1 MASVAL
7 SNKTIG
13 SIVKLKVNGTLR
25 DFIVVHQGK
34 PSAIYDASCDGTWL
48 LMKDCYEARQWHSSN
63 VNDYASSTIHSYL
76 NSTFL
81 NLIDANIR
89 NQIKQVKLPYRAGSG
104 YGKSVSSGANGLSA
118 KIFLLSAEETSYK
131 HDYMPTGEGAELAYF
146 RGCVDNGADSKRI
159 ANLNGSAANWW
170 LRSPFCYSFRG
181 AAHAL
186 LVSTDGVW
194 GSNYCSL
201 AGDAIR
207 PALILPSS
215 LLVSDDGSV
224 NTNTAPTTPSSISV
238 PGSIQGGSTITVS
251 WGASTDKESNLE
263 GYILERSTDGGKS
276 WSQVY
281 QGSSRSTTNT
291 VAFGTASVMYR
302 VKAYDTQ
309 GSESGYKISSQ
320 VTVIN
325 NQAPATP
332 PSITIPNEVLGGG
345 TVTITWGQAS
355 DPDGD
360 LSGYELERKVDSG
373 AWSQVYK
380 GTATN
385 YTDNV
390 TRGWATVA
398 YRVRAYDSHNATS
411 AYAETPTRSVNN
423 NLPPEIT
430 CANASGTD
438 LGEKSSGFT
447 VSYTASD
454 PDEDTVT
461 VKESIDG
468 TVKRTFTATDA
479 ANSFQVTGETFMK
492 LLNGKRTLTIEAT
505 DGKAIT
511 THTLTFT
518 KKVDE
523 LFITSTEPMTAD
535 AKITLCVLSVIGSIP
550 ADAEYTV
557 EVTNNALDDTPVW
570 EDCTTQVKTG
580 ANYIFENE
588 TAANGYAFNFR
599 ISAKRGTSGVGG
611 YITSVQGGFQ

>member
-1 MASVAL
+1 MASVKL
-7 SNKTIG
+7 STKAVG
-13 SIVKLKVNGTLR
+13 SIVKLKVDGTLR

-34 PSAIYDASCDGTWL
+34 PSSLYDASCDGTWL
-48 LMKDCYEARQWHSSN
+48 LLKDCLEQKRWHSAN
-63 VNDYASSTIHSYL
+63 TNDYKNSEIHSYL
-76 NSTFL
+76 NNTWL
-81 NLIDANIR
+81 NKLDANIR
-89 NQIKQVKLPYRAGSG
+89 AQVKQVKLPYVNGTANSA
-104 YGKSVSSGANGLSA
+104 VASGASGLA
-118 KIFLLSAEETSYK
+118 CKIFLLSGYEVGFTQSDNSYFPV
-131 HDYMPTGEGAELAYF
+131 DGARLAYF
-146 RGCVDNGADSKRI
+146 ENGTGTSALNKRI
-159 ANLNGSAANWW
+159 ANYNGSATSWW
-170 LRSPFCYSFRG
+170 LRSPNTYSTNY
-181 AAHAL
+181 AWS
-186 LVSTDGVW
+186 VNTDGSCD
-194 GSNYCSL
+194 SNDCTNTD
-201 AGDAIR
+201 GIR
-207 PALILPSS
+207 PALVLPSS

-224 NTNTAPTTPSSISV
+224 STNTAPTTPGSITIPST
-238 PGSIQGGSTITVS
+238 IQGGSTITVQ
-251 WGASTDKESNLE
+251 WTASTDAENNLD
-263 GYILERSTDGGKS
+263 GYKVERSTDGGSS
-276 WSQVY
+276 WSQIY
-281 QGSSRSTTNT
+281 QGSSLSTTNT
-291 VAFGTASVMYR
+291 VPAGTNTVMYR

-454 PDEDTVT
+454 PDEDAVT

-599 ISAKRGTSGVGG
+599 ISAKRGASGVGG

>member
-1 MASVAL
+1 MASVKL
-7 SNKTIG
+7 STKAVG
-13 SIVKLKVNGTLR
+13 SIVKLKVDGTLR

-34 PSAIYDASCDGTWL
+34 PSSLYDASCDGTWL
-48 LMKDCYEARQWHSSN
+48 LLKDCLEQKRWHSAN
-63 VNDYASSTIHSYL
+63 TNDYKNSEIHSYL
-76 NSTFL
+76 NNTWL
-81 NLIDANIR
+81 NKLDANIR
-89 NQIKQVKLPYRAGSG
+89 AQVKQVKLPYVNGTANSA
-104 YGKSVSSGANGLSA
+104 VASGANGLSC
-118 KIFLLSAEETSYK
+118 KIFLLSGYEVGFTQSDNSYFPV
-131 HDYMPTGEGAELAYF
+131 DGARLAYF
-146 RGCVDNGADSKRI
+146 ENGTGTSALNKRI
-159 ANLNGSAANWW
+159 ANYNGSATDWW
-170 LRSPFCYSFRG
+170 LRSPG
-181 AAHAL
+181 TG
-186 LVSTDGVW
+186 STGYAWSVYTNGGYDYYGCASTY
-194 GSNYCSL
+194 G
-201 AGDAIR
+201 IR
-207 PALILPSS
+207 PALVLPSS

-224 NTNTAPTTPSSISV
+224 STNTAPTTPGSITIPST
-238 PGSIQGGSTITVS
+238 IQGGSTITVQ
-251 WGASTDKESNLE
+251 WTASTDAENNLD
-263 GYILERSTDGGKS
+263 GYKVERSTDGGSS
-276 WSQVY
+276 WSQIY
-281 QGSSRSTTNT
+281 QGSSLSTTNT
-291 VAFGTASVMYR
+291 VPAGTNTVMYR

-385 YTDNV
+385 YTDSV

-505 DGKAIT
+505 DGKATT

>member
-1 MASVAL
+1 MASVKL
-7 SNKTIG
+7 STKAVG
-13 SIVKLKVNGTLR
+13 SIVKLKVDGTLR

-34 PSAIYDASCDGTWL
+34 PSSLYDASCDGTWL
-48 LMKDCYEARQWHSSN
+48 LLKDCLEQKRWHSAN
-63 VNDYASSTIHSYL
+63 TNDYKNSEIHSYL
-76 NSTFL
+76 NNTWL
-81 NLIDANIR
+81 NKLDANIR
-89 NQIKQVKLPYRAGSG
+89 AQVKQVKLPYVNGTANSA
-104 YGKSVSSGANGLSA
+104 VASGANGLSC
-118 KIFLLSAEETSYK
+118 KIFLLSGYEVGFTQSDNSYFPV
-131 HDYMPTGEGAELAYF
+131 DGARLAYF
-146 RGCVDNGADSKRI
+146 ENGTGTSALNKRI
-159 ANLNGSAANWW
+159 ANYNGSATNWW
-170 LRSPFCYSFRG
+170 LRSPN
-181 AAHAL
+181 
-186 LVSTDGVW
+186 TDGTNDAWRVDTG
-194 GSNYCSL
+194 GSGSSYSCTNTY
-201 AGDAIR
+201 GIR
-207 PALILPSS
+207 PALVLPSS

-224 NTNTAPTTPSSISV
+224 STNTAPTTPGSITIPST
-238 PGSIQGGSTITVS
+238 IQGGSTITVQ
-251 WGASTDKESNLE
+251 WTASTDAENNLD
-263 GYILERSTDGGKS
+263 GYKVERSTDGGSS
-276 WSQVY
+276 WSQIY
-281 QGSSRSTTNT
+281 QGSSLSTTNT
-291 VAFGTASVMYR
+291 VPAGTNTVMYR

-411 AYAETPTRSVNN
+411 VYAETPTRSVNN

-535 AKITLCVLSVIGSIP
+535 AKITLCVLSVIGNIP

>member
-1 MASVAL
+1 MASVKL
-7 SNKTIG
+7 STKAVG
-13 SIVKLKVNGTLR
+13 SIVKLKVDGTLR

-34 PSAIYDASCDGTWL
+34 PSSLYDASCDGTWL
-48 LMKDCYEARQWHSSN
+48 LLKDCLEQKRWHSAN
-63 VNDYASSTIHSYL
+63 TNDYKNSEIHSYL
-76 NSTFL
+76 NNTWL
-81 NLIDANIR
+81 NKLDANIR
-89 NQIKQVKLPYRAGSG
+89 AQVKQVKLPYVNGTANSA
-104 YGKSVSSGANGLSA
+104 VASGASGLA
-118 KIFLLSAEETSYK
+118 CKIFLLSGYEVGFTQSDNSYFPV
-131 HDYMPTGEGAELAYF
+131 DGARLAYF
-146 RGCVDNGADSKRI
+146 ENGTGQSALNKRI
-159 ANLNGSAANWW
+159 ANYNGSATDWW
-170 LRSPFCYSFRG
+170 LRSPFTNFTNG
-181 AAHAL
+181 AWG
-186 LVSTDGVW
+186 VYTDGSCYV
-194 GSNYCSL
+194 GNCTGTY
-201 AGDAIR
+201 GIR
-207 PALILPSS
+207 PALVLPSS

-224 NTNTAPTTPSSISV
+224 STNTAPTTPGSITIPS
-238 PGSIQGGSTITVS
+238 SIQGGSTITVQ
-251 WGASTDKESNLE
+251 WTASTDAENNLD
-263 GYILERSTDGGKS
+263 GYKVERSTDGGSS
-276 WSQVY
+276 WSQIY
-281 QGSSRSTTNT
+281 QGSSLSTTNT
-291 VAFGTASVMYR
+291 VPAGTNTVMYR

-535 AKITLCVLSVIGSIP
+535 AKITLCVLSVIGNIP

>member
-1 MASVAL
+1 MASVKL
-7 SNKTIG
+7 STKAVG
-13 SIVKLKVNGTLR
+13 SIVKLKVDGTLR

-34 PSAIYDASCDGTWL
+34 PSSLYDASCDGTWL
-48 LMKDCYEARQWHSSN
+48 LLKDCLEQKRWHSAN
-63 VNDYASSTIHSYL
+63 TNDYKNSEIHSYL
-76 NSTFL
+76 NNTWL
-81 NLIDANIR
+81 NKLDANIR
-89 NQIKQVKLPYRAGSG
+89 AQVKQVKLPYVNGTANSA
-104 YGKSVSSGANGLSA
+104 VASGANGLSC
-118 KIFLLSAEETSYK
+118 KIFLLSGYEVGFTQSDNSYFPV
-131 HDYMPTGEGAELAYF
+131 DGARLAYF
-146 RGCVDNGADSKRI
+146 ENGTGTSALNKRI
-159 ANLNGSAANWW
+159 ANYNGSATNWW
-170 LRSPFCYSFRG
+170 LRSPYTVNSSS
-181 AAHAL
+181 AWN
-186 LVSTDGVW
+186 VNTN
-194 GSNYCSL
+194 GSYNRNYCTYTC
-201 AGDAIR
+201 GIR
-207 PALILPSS
+207 PALVLPSS

-224 NTNTAPTTPSSISV
+224 STNTAPTTPGSITIPST
-238 PGSIQGGSTITVS
+238 IQGGSTITVQ
-251 WGASTDKESNLE
+251 WTASTDAENNLD
-263 GYILERSTDGGKS
+263 GYKVERSTDGGSS
-276 WSQVY
+276 WSQIY
-281 QGSSRSTTNT
+281 QGSSLSTTNT
-291 VAFGTASVMYR
+291 VPAGTNTVMYR

-385 YTDNV
+385 YTDSV

-505 DGKAIT
+505 DGKATT

>member
-1 MASVAL
+1 MASVKL
-7 SNKTIG
+7 STKAVG
-13 SIVKLKVNGTLR
+13 SIVKLKVDGTLR

-34 PSAIYDASCDGTWL
+34 PSSLYDASCDGTWL
-48 LMKDCYEARQWHSSN
+48 LLKDCLEQKRWHSAN
-63 VNDYASSTIHSYL
+63 TNDYKNSEIHSYL
-76 NSTFL
+76 NNTWL
-81 NLIDANIR
+81 NKLDANIR
-89 NQIKQVKLPYRAGSG
+89 AQVKQVKLPYVNGTANSA
-104 YGKSVSSGANGLSA
+104 VASGASGLA
-118 KIFLLSAEETSYK
+118 CKIFLLSGYEVGFTQSDNSYFPV
-131 HDYMPTGEGAELAYF
+131 DGARLAYF
-146 RGCVDNGADSKRI
+146 ENGTGQSALNKRI
-159 ANLNGSAANWW
+159 ANYNGSATRWW
-170 LRSPFCYSFRG
+170 LRSPLTSNTNG
-181 AAHAL
+181 AW
-186 LVSTDGVW
+186 LVYTG
-194 GSNYCSL
+194 GGFSNNGCTYTY
-201 AGDAIR
+201 GIR
-207 PALILPSS
+207 PALVLPSS

-224 NTNTAPTTPSSISV
+224 STNTAPTTPGSITIPS
-238 PGSIQGGSTITVS
+238 SIQGGSTITVQ
-251 WGASTDKESNLE
+251 WTASTDAENNLD
-263 GYILERSTDGGKS
+263 GYKVERSTDGGSS
-276 WSQVY
+276 WSQIY
-281 QGSSRSTTNT
+281 QGSSLSTTNT
-291 VAFGTASVMYR
+291 VPAGTNTVMYR

>member
-1 MASVAL
+1 MASVKL
-7 SNKTIG
+7 STKAVG
-13 SIVKLKVNGTLR
+13 SIVKLKVDGTLR

-34 PSAIYDASCDGTWL
+34 PSSLYDASCDGTWL
-48 LMKDCYEARQWHSSN
+48 LLKDCLEQKRWHSAN
-63 VNDYASSTIHSYL
+63 TNDYKNSEIHSYL
-76 NSTFL
+76 NNTWL
-81 NLIDANIR
+81 NKLDANIR
-89 NQIKQVKLPYRAGSG
+89 AQVKQVKLPYVNGTANSA
-104 YGKSVSSGANGLSA
+104 VASGANGLSC
-118 KIFLLSAEETSYK
+118 KIFLLSGYEVGFTQSDNSYFPV
-131 HDYMPTGEGAELAYF
+131 DGARLAYF
-146 RGCVDNGADSKRI
+146 ENGTGTSALNKRI
-159 ANLNGSAANWW
+159 ANYNGSATYWW
-170 LRSPFCYSFRG
+170 LRSPHTNYTNY
-181 AAHAL
+181 AW
-186 LVSTDGVW
+186 LVYTSGSYGVN
-194 GSNYCSL
+194 GCS
-201 AGDAIR
+201 GTFGIR
-207 PALILPSS
+207 PALVLPSS

-224 NTNTAPTTPSSISV
+224 STNTAPTTPGSITIPS
-238 PGSIQGGSTITVS
+238 SIQGGSTITVQ
-251 WGASTDKESNLE
+251 WTASTDAENNLD
-263 GYILERSTDGGKS
+263 GYKVERSTDGGSS
-276 WSQVY
+276 WSQIY
-281 QGSSRSTTNT
+281 QGSSLSTTNT
-291 VAFGTASVMYR
+291 VPAGTNTVMYR

>member
-1 MASVAL
+1 MASAAL
-7 SNKTIG
+7 STKAVG
-13 SIVKLKVNGTLR
+13 SKVQLKLNGAKKN
-25 DFIVVHQGK
+25 FIVVHQGK
-34 PSAIYDASCDGTWL
+34 PSGIYDASCDGTWL
-48 LMKDCYEARQWHSSN
+48 LLEDIYENRPWHSSS
-63 VNDYASSTIHSYL
+63 VNKLESSTIHNYL

-81 NLIDANIR
+81 AKFDANIQA
-89 NQIKQVKLPYRAGSG
+89 QIKQVKLPYRQNGGSG
-104 YGKSVSSGANGLSA
+104 GTDRNGANGLSC
-118 KIFLLSAEETSYK
+118 KIFLLSGYECGWTTSNNPYFPV
-131 HDYMPTGEGAELAYF
+131 DGAKLAYF
-146 RGCVDNGADSKRI
+146 EAGTGTSANNKRI
-159 ANLNGSAANWW
+159 AKLNGSATDWW
-170 LRSPFCYSFRG
+170 LRSPNADYTGHVWIVNSDGDYLHSG
-181 AAHAL
+181 A
-186 LVSTDGVW
+186 TNTYG
-194 GSNYCSL
+194 
-201 AGDAIR
+201 IR
-207 PALILPSS
+207 PALVLPSS

-224 NTNTAPTTPSSISV
+224 TTNTAPTTPGTINV
-238 PGSIQGGSTITVS
+238 PGTIQGGSTIEIS
-251 WGASTDKESNLE
+251 WTASTDAEKNLE
-263 GYILERSTDGGKS
+263 GYKVERSTDGGSS
-276 WSQVY
+276 WNQIY
-281 QGSSRSTTNT
+281 QGSSLSTTNT
-291 VAFGTASVMYR
+291 VPAGTNTVMYR

-385 YTDNV
+385 YTDSV

-505 DGKAIT
+505 DGKATT

>member
-1 MASVAL
+1 MASVKL
-7 SNKTIG
+7 STKAVG
-13 SIVKLKVNGTLR
+13 SIVKLKVDGTLR

-34 PSAIYDASCDGTWL
+34 PSSLYDASCDGTWL
-48 LMKDCYEARQWHSSN
+48 LLKDCLEQKRWHSAN
-63 VNDYASSTIHSYL
+63 TNDYKNSEIHSYL
-76 NSTFL
+76 NNTWL
-81 NLIDANIR
+81 NKLDANIR
-89 NQIKQVKLPYRAGSG
+89 AQVKQVKLPYVNGTANSA
-104 YGKSVSSGANGLSA
+104 VASGANGLSC
-118 KIFLLSAEETSYK
+118 KIFLLSGYEVGFTQSDNSYFPV
-131 HDYMPTGEGAELAYF
+131 DGARLAYF
-146 RGCVDNGADSKRI
+146 ENGIGTSALNKRI
-159 ANLNGSAANWW
+159 ANYNGSATHWW
-170 LRSPFCYSFRG
+170 LRSPLTLNTDYAWLVLTAGSYSN
-181 AAHAL
+181 
-186 LVSTDGVW
+186 S
-194 GSNYCSL
+194 YC
-201 AGDAIR
+201 ARAYGIR
-207 PALILPSS
+207 PALVLPSS

-224 NTNTAPTTPSSISV
+224 STNTAPTTPGSITIPST
-238 PGSIQGGSTITVS
+238 IQGGSTITVQ
-251 WGASTDKESNLE
+251 WTASTDAENNLD
-263 GYILERSTDGGKS
+263 GYKVERSTDGGSS
-276 WSQVY
+276 WSQIY
-281 QGSSRSTTNT
+281 QGSSLSTTNT
-291 VAFGTASVMYR
+291 VPAGTQTVMYR

-557 EVTNNALDDTPVW
+557 EATNNALDDTPVW

>member
-1 MASVAL
+1 MASVKL
-7 SNKTIG
+7 STKAVG
-13 SIVKLKVNGTLR
+13 SIVKLKVDGTLR

-34 PSAIYDASCDGTWL
+34 PSSLYDASCDGTWL
-48 LMKDCYEARQWHSSN
+48 LLKDCLEQKRWHSAN
-63 VNDYASSTIHSYL
+63 TNDYKNSEIHSYL
-76 NSTFL
+76 NNTWL
-81 NLIDANIR
+81 NKLDANIR
-89 NQIKQVKLPYRAGSG
+89 AQVKQVKLPYVNGTANSA
-104 YGKSVSSGANGLSA
+104 VASGANGLSC
-118 KIFLLSAEETSYK
+118 KIFLLSGYEVGFTQSDNSYFPV
-131 HDYMPTGEGAELAYF
+131 DGARLAYF
-146 RGCVDNGADSKRI
+146 ENGTGTSALNKRI
-159 ANLNGSAANWW
+159 ANYNGSATNWW
-170 LRSPFCYSFRG
+170 LRSPLTYYTGNAWFVLTGGSY
-181 AAHAL
+181 
-186 LVSTDGVW
+186 DGYHCTRTC
-194 GSNYCSL
+194 G
-201 AGDAIR
+201 IR
-207 PALILPSS
+207 PALVLPSS

-224 NTNTAPTTPSSISV
+224 STNTAPTTPGSITIPST
-238 PGSIQGGSTITVS
+238 IQGGSTITVQ
-251 WGASTDKESNLE
+251 WTASTDAENNLD
-263 GYILERSTDGGKS
+263 GYKVERSTDGGSS
-276 WSQVY
+276 WSQIY
-281 QGSSRSTTNT
+281 QGSSLSTTNT
-291 VAFGTASVMYR
+291 VPAGTNTVMYR

-325 NQAPATP
+325 NQP
-332 PSITIPNEVLGGG
+332 PSVPASITVPNEVTGGG
-345 TVTITWGQAS
+345 SLTITWGVSTDS
-355 DPDGD
+355 DGN
-360 LSGYELERKVDSG
+360 LSGYALERQVDGG
-373 AWSQVYK
+373 AWAEVFR
-380 GTATN
+380 GNALN
-385 YTDNV
+385 FTD
-390 TRGWATVA
+390 TITKGWASVA

>member
-1 MASVAL
+1 MASVKL
-7 SNKTIG
+7 STKAVG
-13 SIVKLKVNGTLR
+13 SIVKLKVDGTLR

-34 PSAIYDASCDGTWL
+34 PSSLYDASCDGTWL
-48 LMKDCYEARQWHSSN
+48 LLKDCLEQKRWHSAN
-63 VNDYASSTIHSYL
+63 TNDYKNSEIHSYL
-76 NSTFL
+76 NNTWL
-81 NLIDANIR
+81 NKLDANIR
-89 NQIKQVKLPYRAGSG
+89 AQVKQVKLPYVNGTANSA
-104 YGKSVSSGANGLSA
+104 VASGANGLSC
-118 KIFLLSAEETSYK
+118 KIFLLSGYEVGFTQSDNSYFPV
-131 HDYMPTGEGAELAYF
+131 DGARLAYF
-146 RGCVDNGADSKRI
+146 ENGTGTSALNKRI
-159 ANLNGSAANWW
+159 ANYNGSATYWW
-170 LRSPFCYSFRG
+170 LRSPGTNYTDY
-181 AAHAL
+181 AW
-186 LVSTDGVW
+186 LVFTS
-194 GSNYCSL
+194 GSCNYDYCTNTY
-201 AGDAIR
+201 GIR
-207 PALILPSS
+207 PALVLPSS

-224 NTNTAPTTPSSISV
+224 STNTAPTTPGSITI
-238 PGSIQGGSTITVS
+238 PGSIQGGSTITVQ
-251 WGASTDKESNLE
+251 WTASTDAENNLD
-263 GYILERSTDGGKS
+263 GYKVERSTDGGSS
-276 WSQVY
+276 WSQIY
-281 QGSSRSTTNT
+281 QGSSLSTTNT
-291 VAFGTASVMYR
+291 VPAGTNTVMYR

>member
-1 MASVAL
+1 MASVKL
-7 SNKTIG
+7 STKAVG
-13 SIVKLKVNGTLR
+13 SIVKLKVDGTLR

-34 PSAIYDASCDGTWL
+34 PSSLYDASCDGTWL
-48 LMKDCYEARQWHSSN
+48 LLKDCLEQKRWHSAN
-63 VNDYASSTIHSYL
+63 TNDYKNSEIHSYL
-76 NSTFL
+76 NNTWL
-81 NLIDANIR
+81 NKLDANIR
-89 NQIKQVKLPYRAGSG
+89 AQVKQVKLPYVNGTANSA
-104 YGKSVSSGANGLSA
+104 VASGANGLSC
-118 KIFLLSAEETSYK
+118 KIFLLSGYEVGFTQSDNSYFPV
-131 HDYMPTGEGAELAYF
+131 DGARLAYF
-146 RGCVDNGADSKRI
+146 ENGTGTSALNKRI
-159 ANLNGSAANWW
+159 ANYNGSATLWW
-170 LRSPFCYSFRG
+170 LRSPYTGGTSRAWRVNADGSYNGNGCAG
-181 AAHAL
+181 AY
-186 LVSTDGVW
+186 G
-194 GSNYCSL
+194 
-201 AGDAIR
+201 IR
-207 PALILPSS
+207 PALVLPSS

-224 NTNTAPTTPSSISV
+224 STNTAPTTPGSITIPS
-238 PGSIQGGSTITVS
+238 SIQGGSTITVQ
-251 WGASTDKESNLE
+251 WTASTDAENNLD
-263 GYILERSTDGGKS
+263 GYKVERSTDGGSS
-276 WSQVY
+276 WSQIY
-281 QGSSRSTTNT
+281 QGSSLSTTNT
-291 VAFGTASVMYR
+291 VPAGTNTVMYR

-570 EDCTTQVKTG
+570 EECTTQVKTG

>member
-1 MASVAL
+1 MASVKL
-7 SNKTIG
+7 STKAVG
-13 SIVKLKVNGTLR
+13 SIVKLKVDGTLR

-34 PSAIYDASCDGTWL
+34 PSSLYDASCDGTWL
-48 LMKDCYEARQWHSSN
+48 LLKDCLEQKRWHSAN
-63 VNDYASSTIHSYL
+63 TNDYKNSEIHSYL
-76 NSTFL
+76 NNTWL
-81 NLIDANIR
+81 NKLDANIR
-89 NQIKQVKLPYRAGSG
+89 AQVKQVKLPYVNGTANSA
-104 YGKSVSSGANGLSA
+104 VASGANGLSC
-118 KIFLLSAEETSYK
+118 KIFLLSGYEVGFTQSVNSYFPI
-131 HDYMPTGEGAELAYF
+131 DGVRLAYF
-146 RGCVDNGADSKRI
+146 QDGDGTAARNIRI
-159 ANLNGSAANWW
+159 ANYNGSATYWW
-170 LRSPFCYSFRG
+170 LRSSYTG
-181 AAHAL
+181 NT
-186 LVSTDGVW
+186 VSAWGVNTN
-194 GSNYCSL
+194 GSYDSYYCTL
-201 AGDAIR
+201 TYGIR
-207 PALILPSS
+207 PALVLPSS

-224 NTNTAPTTPSSISV
+224 STNTAPTTPGSITIPST
-238 PGSIQGGSTITVS
+238 IQGGSTITVQ
-251 WGASTDKESNLE
+251 WTASTDAENNLD
-263 GYILERSTDGGKS
+263 GYKVERSTDGGSS
-276 WSQVY
+276 WSQIY
-281 QGSSRSTTNT
+281 QGSSLSTTNT
-291 VAFGTASVMYR
+291 VPAGTNTVMYR

-332 PSITIPNEVLGGG
+332 PSITIPNEVFGGG

-599 ISAKRGTSGVGG
+599 ISAKRGASGVGG

>member
-1 MASVAL
+1 MASVKL
-7 SNKTIG
+7 STKAVG
-13 SIVKLKVNGTLR
+13 SIVKLKVDGTLR

-34 PSAIYDASCDGTWL
+34 PSSLYDASCDGTWL
-48 LMKDCYEARQWHSSN
+48 LLKDCLEQKRWHSAN
-63 VNDYASSTIHSYL
+63 TNDYKNSEIHSYL
-76 NSTFL
+76 NNTWL
-81 NLIDANIR
+81 NKLDANIR
-89 NQIKQVKLPYRAGSG
+89 AQVKQVKLPYVNGTANSA
-104 YGKSVSSGANGLSA
+104 VASGASGLA
-118 KIFLLSAEETSYK
+118 CKIFLLSGYEVGFTQSDNSYFPV
-131 HDYMPTGEGAELAYF
+131 DGARLAYF
-146 RGCVDNGADSKRI
+146 ENGTGQSALNKRI
-159 ANLNGSAANWW
+159 ANYNGSATGWW
-170 LRSPFCYSFRG
+170 LRSPYTSYTIYAWVVRTSGGYGSYFC
-181 AAHAL
+181 
-186 LVSTDGVW
+186 TDTYG
-194 GSNYCSL
+194 
-201 AGDAIR
+201 IR
-207 PALILPSS
+207 PALVLPSS

-224 NTNTAPTTPSSISV
+224 STNTAPTTPGSITI
-238 PGSIQGGSTITVS
+238 PGSIQGGSTITVQ
-251 WGASTDKESNLE
+251 WTASTDAENNLD
-263 GYILERSTDGGKS
+263 GYKVERSTDGGSS
-276 WSQVY
+276 WSQIY
-281 QGSSRSTTNT
+281 QGSSLSTTNT
-291 VAFGTASVMYR
+291 VPAGTNTVMYR

-309 GSESGYKISSQ
+309 GLESGYKISSQ

>member
-1 MASVAL
+1 MASVKL
-7 SNKTIG
+7 STKAVG
-13 SIVKLKVNGTLR
+13 SIVKLKVDGTLR

-34 PSAIYDASCDGTWL
+34 PSSLYDASCDGTWL
-48 LMKDCYEARQWHSSN
+48 LLKDCLEQKRWHSAN
-63 VNDYASSTIHSYL
+63 TNDYKNSEIHSYL
-76 NSTFL
+76 NNTWL
-81 NLIDANIR
+81 NKLDANIR
-89 NQIKQVKLPYRAGSG
+89 AQVKQVKLPYVNGTANSA
-104 YGKSVSSGANGLSA
+104 VASGANGLSC
-118 KIFLLSAEETSYK
+118 KIFLLSGYEVGFTQSDNSYFPV
-131 HDYMPTGEGAELAYF
+131 DGARLAYF
-146 RGCVDNGADSKRI
+146 ENGTGTSALNKRI
-159 ANLNGSAANWW
+159 ANYNGSATGWW
-170 LRSPFCYSFRG
+170 LRSPSTYY
-181 AAHAL
+181 
-186 LVSTDGVW
+186 TDGAWLVYTD
-194 GSNYCSL
+194 GSYNNSYC
-201 AGDAIR
+201 AGTCGVR
-207 PALILPSS
+207 PALVLPSS

-224 NTNTAPTTPSSISV
+224 TTNTAPTTPGSITV
-238 PGSIQGGSTITVS
+238 PQSIQGGSTITVS
-251 WGASTDKESNLE
+251 WTASTDAENNLD
-263 GYILERSTDGGKS
+263 GYKVERSTDGGSS
-276 WSQVY
+276 WSQIY
-281 QGSSRSTTNT
+281 QGSSLSTTNT
-291 VAFGTASVMYR
+291 VPAGTQTVMYR

-479 ANSFQVTGETFMK
+479 VNSFQVTGETFMK

>member
-1 MASVAL
+1 MASVKL
-7 SNKTIG
+7 STKAVG
-13 SIVKLKVNGTLR
+13 SIVKLKVDGTLR

-34 PSAIYDASCDGTWL
+34 PSSLYDASCDGTWL
-48 LMKDCYEARQWHSSN
+48 LLKDCLEQKRWHSAN
-63 VNDYASSTIHSYL
+63 TNDYKNSEIHSYL
-76 NSTFL
+76 NNTWL
-81 NLIDANIR
+81 NKLDANIR
-89 NQIKQVKLPYRAGSG
+89 AQVKQVKLPYVNGTANSA
-104 YGKSVSSGANGLSA
+104 VASGANGLSC
-118 KIFLLSAEETSYK
+118 KIFLLSGYEVGFTQSDNSYFPV
-131 HDYMPTGEGAELAYF
+131 DGARLAYF
-146 RGCVDNGADSKRI
+146 ENGTGTSALNKRI
-159 ANLNGSAANWW
+159 ANYNGSATIWW
-170 LRSPFCYSFRG
+170 LRSPG
-181 AAHAL
+181 TL
-186 LVSTDGVW
+186 STSNAWRVLTY
-194 GSNYCSL
+194 GSCSS
-201 AGDAIR
+201 GSCTGTYGIR
-207 PALILPSS
+207 PALVLPSS

-224 NTNTAPTTPSSISV
+224 STNTAPTTPGSITIPST
-238 PGSIQGGSTITVS
+238 IQGGSTITVQ
-251 WGASTDKESNLE
+251 WTASTDAENNLD
-263 GYILERSTDGGKS
+263 GYKVERSTDGGSS
-276 WSQVY
+276 WSQIY
-281 QGSSRSTTNT
+281 QGSSLSTTNT
-291 VAFGTASVMYR
+291 VPAGTQTVMYR

-557 EVTNNALDDTPVW
+557 EATNNALDDTPVW

>member
-1 MASVAL
+1 MASVKL
-7 SNKTIG
+7 STKAVG
-13 SIVKLKVNGTLR
+13 SIVKLKVDGTLR

-34 PSAIYDASCDGTWL
+34 PSSLYDASCDGTWL
-48 LMKDCYEARQWHSSN
+48 LLKDCLEQKRWHSAN
-63 VNDYASSTIHSYL
+63 TNDYKNSEIHSYL
-76 NSTFL
+76 NNTWL
-81 NLIDANIR
+81 NKLDANIR
-89 NQIKQVKLPYRAGSG
+89 AQVKQVKLPYVNGTANSA
-104 YGKSVSSGANGLSA
+104 VASGASGLA
-118 KIFLLSAEETSYK
+118 CKIFLLSGYEVGFTQSDNSYFPV
-131 HDYMPTGEGAELAYF
+131 DGARLAYF
-146 RGCVDNGADSKRI
+146 ENGTGTSALNKRI
-159 ANLNGSAANWW
+159 ANYNGSATDWW
-170 LRSPFCYSFRG
+170 LRSPHTYNTFN
-181 AAHAL
+181 AW
-186 LVSTDGVW
+186 LVSTNG
-194 GSNYCSL
+194 GCHNRHCSNAY
-201 AGDAIR
+201 GIR
-207 PALILPSS
+207 PALVLPSS

-224 NTNTAPTTPSSISV
+224 STNTAPTTPGSITIPST
-238 PGSIQGGSTITVS
+238 IQGGSTITVQ
-251 WGASTDKESNLE
+251 WTASTDAENNLD
-263 GYILERSTDGGKS
+263 GYKVERSTDGGSS
-276 WSQVY
+276 WSQIY
-281 QGSSRSTTNT
+281 QGSSLSTTNT
-291 VAFGTASVMYR
+291 VPAGTNTVMYR

-454 PDEDTVT
+454 PDEDAVT

-599 ISAKRGTSGVGG
+599 ISAKRGASGVGG

>member
-1 MASVAL
+1 MASVKL
-7 SNKTIG
+7 STKAVG
-13 SIVKLKVNGTLR
+13 SIVKLKVDGTLR

-34 PSAIYDASCDGTWL
+34 PSSLYDASCDGTWL
-48 LMKDCYEARQWHSSN
+48 LLKDCLEQKRWHSAN
-63 VNDYASSTIHSYL
+63 TNDYKNSEIHSYL
-76 NSTFL
+76 NNTWL
-81 NLIDANIR
+81 NKLDANIR
-89 NQIKQVKLPYRAGSG
+89 AQVKQVKLPYVNGTANSA
-104 YGKSVSSGANGLSA
+104 VASGANGLSC
-118 KIFLLSAEETSYK
+118 KIFLLSGYEVGFTQSDNSYFPV
-131 HDYMPTGEGAELAYF
+131 DGARLAYF
-146 RGCVDNGADSKRI
+146 ENGTGTSALNKRI
-159 ANLNGSAANWW
+159 ANYNGSAANWW
-170 LRSPFCYSFRG
+170 LRSPVIYG
-181 AAHAL
+181 ANYAWS
-186 LVSTDGVW
+186 VFTDG
-194 GSNYCSL
+194 SCNYNDCTSTY
-201 AGDAIR
+201 GIR
-207 PALILPSS
+207 PALVLPSS

-224 NTNTAPTTPSSISV
+224 TTNTAPTTPGSITV
-238 PGSIQGGSTITVS
+238 PQSIQGGSTITVS
-251 WGASTDKESNLE
+251 WTASTDAENNLD
-263 GYILERSTDGGKS
+263 GYKVERSTDGGSS
-276 WSQVY
+276 WSQIY
-281 QGSSRSTTNT
+281 QGSSLSTTNT
-291 VAFGTASVMYR
+291 VPAGTQTVMYR

-479 ANSFQVTGETFMK
+479 VNSFQVTGETFMK

>member
-1 MASVAL
+1 MASVKL
-7 SNKTIG
+7 STKAVG
-13 SIVKLKVNGTLR
+13 SIVKLKVDGTLR

-34 PSAIYDASCDGTWL
+34 PSSLYDASCDGTWL
-48 LMKDCYEARQWHSSN
+48 LLKDCLEQKRWHSAN
-63 VNDYASSTIHSYL
+63 TNDYKNSEIHSYL
-76 NSTFL
+76 NNTWL
-81 NLIDANIR
+81 NKLDANIR
-89 NQIKQVKLPYRAGSG
+89 AQVKQVKLPYVNGTANSA
-104 YGKSVSSGANGLSA
+104 VASGANGLSC
-118 KIFLLSAEETSYK
+118 KIFLLSGYEVGFTQSDNSYFPV
-131 HDYMPTGEGAELAYF
+131 DGARLAYF
-146 RGCVDNGADSKRI
+146 ENGTGTSALNKRI
-159 ANLNGSAANWW
+159 ANYNGSATLWW
-170 LRSPFCYSFRG
+170 LRSPYTGGTSRAWRVNADGSYNGNGCAG
-181 AAHAL
+181 AY
-186 LVSTDGVW
+186 G
-194 GSNYCSL
+194 
-201 AGDAIR
+201 IR
-207 PALILPSS
+207 PALVLPSS

-224 NTNTAPTTPSSISV
+224 STNTAPTTPGSITIPS
-238 PGSIQGGSTITVS
+238 SIQGGSTITVQ
-251 WGASTDKESNLE
+251 WTASTDAENNLDV
-263 GYILERSTDGGKS
+263 YKVERSTDGGSS
-276 WSQVY
+276 WSQIY
-281 QGSSRSTTNT
+281 QGSSLSTTNT
-291 VAFGTASVMYR
+291 VPAGTNTVMYR

-535 AKITLCVLSVIGSIP
+535 AKITLCVLSVIGNIP

>member
-1 MASVAL
+1 MASVKL
-7 SNKTIG
+7 STKAVG
-13 SIVKLKVNGTLR
+13 SIVKLKVDGTIR

-34 PSAIYDASCDGTWL
+34 PSSLYDASCDGTWL
-48 LMKDCYEARQWHSSN
+48 LLKDCLEQKRWHSAN
-63 VNDYASSTIHSYL
+63 TNDYKNSEIHSYL
-76 NSTFL
+76 NNTWL
-81 NLIDANIR
+81 NKLDANIR
-89 NQIKQVKLPYRAGSG
+89 AQVKQVKLPYVNGTANSA
-104 YGKSVSSGANGLSA
+104 VASGASGLA
-118 KIFLLSAEETSYK
+118 CKIFLLSGYEVGFTQSDNSYFPV
-131 HDYMPTGEGAELAYF
+131 DGARLAYF
-146 RGCVDNGADSKRI
+146 ENGTGQSALNKRI
-159 ANLNGSAANWW
+159 ANYNGSATYWW
-170 LRSPFCYSFRG
+170 LRSPYTVLTSY
-181 AAHAL
+181 AW
-186 LVSTDGVW
+186 LVGTYGGYDG
-194 GSNYCSL
+194 SYCTVTY
-201 AGDAIR
+201 GIR
-207 PALILPSS
+207 PALVLPSS

-224 NTNTAPTTPSSISV
+224 STNTAPTTPGSITIPS
-238 PGSIQGGSTITVS
+238 SIQGGSTITVQ
-251 WGASTDKESNLE
+251 WTASTDAENNLD
-263 GYILERSTDGGKS
+263 GYKVERSTDGGSS
-276 WSQVY
+276 WSQIY
-281 QGSSRSTTNT
+281 QGSSLSTTNT
-291 VAFGTASVMYR
+291 VPAGTNTVMYR

>member
-1 MASVAL
+1 MASVKL
-7 SNKTIG
+7 STKAVG
-13 SIVKLKVNGTLR
+13 SIVKLKVDGTLR

-34 PSAIYDASCDGTWL
+34 PSSLYDASCDGTWL
-48 LMKDCYEARQWHSSN
+48 LLKDCLEQKRWHSAN
-63 VNDYASSTIHSYL
+63 TNDYKNSEIHSYL
-76 NSTFL
+76 NNTWL
-81 NLIDANIR
+81 NKLDANIR
-89 NQIKQVKLPYRAGSG
+89 AQVKQVKLPYVNGTANSA
-104 YGKSVSSGANGLSA
+104 VASGANGLSC
-118 KIFLLSAEETSYK
+118 KIFLLSGYEVGFTQSDNSYFPV
-131 HDYMPTGEGAELAYF
+131 DGARLAYF
-146 RGCVDNGADSKRI
+146 ENGTGTSALNKRI
-159 ANLNGSAANWW
+159 ANYNGSATLWW
-170 LRSPFCYSFRG
+170 LRSPYTGGTSRAWRVNADGSYNGNGCAG
-181 AAHAL
+181 AY
-186 LVSTDGVW
+186 G
-194 GSNYCSL
+194 
-201 AGDAIR
+201 IR
-207 PALILPSS
+207 PALVLPSS

-224 NTNTAPTTPSSISV
+224 STNTAPTTPGSITIPST
-238 PGSIQGGSTITVS
+238 IQGGSTITVQ
-251 WGASTDKESNLE
+251 WTASTDAENNLD
-263 GYILERSTDGGKS
+263 GYKVERSTDGGSS
-276 WSQVY
+276 WSQIY
-281 QGSSRSTTNT
+281 QGSSLSTTNT
-291 VAFGTASVMYR
+291 VPAGTNTVMYR

-309 GSESGYKISSQ
+309 GLESGYKISSQ

>member
-1 MASVAL
+1 MASVKL
-7 SNKTIG
+7 STKAVG
-13 SIVKLKVNGTLR
+13 SIVKLKVDGTLR

-34 PSAIYDASCDGTWL
+34 PSSLYDASCDGTWL
-48 LMKDCYEARQWHSSN
+48 LLKDCLEQKRWHSAN
-63 VNDYASSTIHSYL
+63 TNDYKNSEIHSYL
-76 NSTFL
+76 NNTWL
-81 NLIDANIR
+81 NKLDANIR
-89 NQIKQVKLPYRAGSG
+89 AQVKQVKLPYVNGTANSA
-104 YGKSVSSGANGLSA
+104 VASGANGLSC
-118 KIFLLSAEETSYK
+118 KIFLLSGYEVGFTQSDNSYFPV
-131 HDYMPTGEGAELAYF
+131 DGARLAYF
-146 RGCVDNGADSKRI
+146 ENGTGTSALNKRI
-159 ANLNGSAANWW
+159 ANYNGSATLWW
-170 LRSPFCYSFRG
+170 LRSPYTGGTSRAWRVNADGSYNGNGCAG
-181 AAHAL
+181 AY
-186 LVSTDGVW
+186 G
-194 GSNYCSL
+194 
-201 AGDAIR
+201 IR
-207 PALILPSS
+207 PALVLPSS

-224 NTNTAPTTPSSISV
+224 STNTAPTTPGSITIPST
-238 PGSIQGGSTITVS
+238 IQGGSTITVQ
-251 WGASTDKESNLE
+251 WTASTDAENNLD
-263 GYILERSTDGGKS
+263 GYKVERSTDGGSS
-276 WSQVY
+276 WSQIY
-281 QGSSRSTTNT
+281 QGSSLSTTNT
-291 VAFGTASVMYR
+291 VPAGTNTVMYR

-535 AKITLCVLSVIGSIP
+535 AKITLCVLSVIGNIP

>member
-1 MASVAL
+1 MASVKL
-7 SNKTIG
+7 STKAVG
-13 SIVKLKVNGTLR
+13 SIVKLKVDGTLR

-34 PSAIYDASCDGTWL
+34 PSSLYDASCDGTWL
-48 LMKDCYEARQWHSSN
+48 LLKDCLEQKRWHSAN
-63 VNDYASSTIHSYL
+63 TNDYKNSEIHSYL
-76 NSTFL
+76 NNTWL
-81 NLIDANIR
+81 NKLDANIR
-89 NQIKQVKLPYRAGSG
+89 AQVKQVKLPYVNGTANSA
-104 YGKSVSSGANGLSA
+104 VASGANGLSC
-118 KIFLLSAEETSYK
+118 KIFLLSGYEVGFTQSDNSYFPV
-131 HDYMPTGEGAELAYF
+131 DGARLAYF
-146 RGCVDNGADSKRI
+146 ENGTGTSALNKRI
-159 ANLNGSAANWW
+159 ANYNGSATLWW
-170 LRSPFCYSFRG
+170 LRSPYTGGTSRAWRVNADGSYNGNGCAG
-181 AAHAL
+181 AY
-186 LVSTDGVW
+186 G
-194 GSNYCSL
+194 
-201 AGDAIR
+201 IR
-207 PALILPSS
+207 PALVLPSS

-224 NTNTAPTTPSSISV
+224 STNTAPTTPGSITIPS
-238 PGSIQGGSTITVS
+238 SIQGGSTITVQ
-251 WGASTDKESNLE
+251 WTASTDAENNLD
-263 GYILERSTDGGKS
+263 GYKVERSTDGGSS
-276 WSQVY
+276 WSQIY
-281 QGSSRSTTNT
+281 QGSSLSTTNT
-291 VAFGTASVMYR
+291 VPAGTNTVMYR

>member
-1 MASVAL
+1 MASVKL
-7 SNKTIG
+7 STKAVG
-13 SIVKLKVNGTLR
+13 SIVKLKVDGTLR

-34 PSAIYDASCDGTWL
+34 PSSLYDASCDGTWL
-48 LMKDCYEARQWHSSN
+48 LLKDCLEQKRWHSAN
-63 VNDYASSTIHSYL
+63 TNDYKNSEIHSYL
-76 NSTFL
+76 NNTWL
-81 NLIDANIR
+81 NKLDANIR
-89 NQIKQVKLPYRAGSG
+89 AQVKQVKLPYVNGTANSA
-104 YGKSVSSGANGLSA
+104 VASGANGLSC
-118 KIFLLSAEETSYK
+118 KIFLLSGYEVGFTQSDNSYFPV
-131 HDYMPTGEGAELAYF
+131 DGARLAYF
-146 RGCVDNGADSKRI
+146 ENGTGTSALNKRI
-159 ANLNGSAANWW
+159 ANYNGSATYWW
-170 LRSPFCYSFRG
+170 LRSPHTNYTNY
-181 AAHAL
+181 AW
-186 LVSTDGVW
+186 LVYTSGSYGVN
-194 GSNYCSL
+194 GCS
-201 AGDAIR
+201 GTFGIR
-207 PALILPSS
+207 PALVLPSS

-224 NTNTAPTTPSSISV
+224 STNTAPTTPGSITIPS
-238 PGSIQGGSTITVS
+238 SIQGGSTITVQ
-251 WGASTDKESNLE
+251 WTASTDAENNLD
-263 GYILERSTDGGKS
+263 GYKVERSTDGGSS
-276 WSQVY
+276 WSQIY
-281 QGSSRSTTNT
+281 QGSSLSTTNT
-291 VAFGTASVMYR
+291 VPAGTNTVMYR

-309 GSESGYKISSQ
+309 GLESGYKISSQ

>member
-1 MASVAL
+1 MASVKL
-7 SNKTIG
+7 STKAVG
-13 SIVKLKVNGTLR
+13 SIVKLKVDGTLR

-34 PSAIYDASCDGTWL
+34 PSSLYDASCDGTWL
-48 LMKDCYEARQWHSSN
+48 LLKDCLEQKRWHSAN
-63 VNDYASSTIHSYL
+63 TNDYKNSEIHSYL
-76 NSTFL
+76 NNTWL
-81 NLIDANIR
+81 NKLDANIR
-89 NQIKQVKLPYRAGSG
+89 AQVKQVKLPYVNGTANSA
-104 YGKSVSSGANGLSA
+104 VASGANGLSC
-118 KIFLLSAEETSYK
+118 KIFLLSGYEVGFTQSVNSYFPI
-131 HDYMPTGEGAELAYF
+131 DGVRLAYF
-146 RGCVDNGADSKRI
+146 QDGDGTAARNIRI
-159 ANLNGSAANWW
+159 ANYNGSAAFWW
-170 LRSPFCYSFRG
+170 LRSP
-181 AAHAL
+181 L
-186 LVSTDGVW
+186 TLSTSNAWYVNTS
-194 GSNYCSL
+194 GSYNNFNCSSTY
-201 AGDAIR
+201 GIR
-207 PALILPSS
+207 PALVLPSS

-224 NTNTAPTTPSSISV
+224 STNTAPTTPGSITIPST
-238 PGSIQGGSTITVS
+238 IQGGSTITVQ
-251 WGASTDKESNLE
+251 WTASTDAENNLD
-263 GYILERSTDGGKS
+263 GYKVERSTDGGSS
-276 WSQVY
+276 WSQIY
-281 QGSSRSTTNT
+281 QGSSLSTTNT
-291 VAFGTASVMYR
+291 VPAGTNTVMYR

-332 PSITIPNEVLGGG
+332 PSITIPNEVFGGG

-599 ISAKRGTSGVGG
+599 ISAKRGASGVGG

>member
-1 MASVAL
+1 MASVKL
-7 SNKTIG
+7 STKDVG
-13 SIVKLKVNGTLR
+13 SIVKLKVDGTLR

-34 PSAIYDASCDGTWL
+34 PSSLYDASCDGTWL
-48 LMKDCYEARQWHSSN
+48 LLKDCLEQKRWHSAN
-63 VNDYASSTIHSYL
+63 TNDYKNSEIHSYL
-76 NSTFL
+76 NNTWL
-81 NLIDANIR
+81 NKLDANIR
-89 NQIKQVKLPYRAGSG
+89 AQVKQVKLPYVNGTANSA
-104 YGKSVSSGANGLSA
+104 VASGASGLA
-118 KIFLLSAEETSYK
+118 CKIFLLSGYEVGFTQSDNSYFPV
-131 HDYMPTGEGAELAYF
+131 DGARLAYF
-146 RGCVDNGADSKRI
+146 ENGTGTSALNKRI
-159 ANLNGSAANWW
+159 ANYNGSATNWW
-170 LRSPFCYSFRG
+170 LRSPY
-181 AAHAL
+181 
-186 LVSTDGVW
+186 TDFTSYAWFVYASG
-194 GSNYCSL
+194 GCNYYYCSVTY
-201 AGDAIR
+201 GIR
-207 PALILPSS
+207 PALVLPSS

-224 NTNTAPTTPSSISV
+224 STNTAPTTPGSITIPST
-238 PGSIQGGSTITVS
+238 IQGGSTITVQ
-251 WGASTDKESNLE
+251 WTASTDAENNLD
-263 GYILERSTDGGKS
+263 GYKVERSTDGGSS
-276 WSQVY
+276 WSQIY
-281 QGSSRSTTNT
+281 QGSSLSTTNT
-291 VAFGTASVMYR
+291 VPAGTNTVMYR

-454 PDEDTVT
+454 PDEDAVT

-599 ISAKRGTSGVGG
+599 ISAKRGASGVGG

>member
-1 MASVAL
+1 MASVKL
-7 SNKTIG
+7 STKAVG
-13 SIVKLKVNGTLR
+13 SIVKLKVDGTLR

-34 PSAIYDASCDGTWL
+34 PSSLYDASCDGTWL
-48 LMKDCYEARQWHSSN
+48 LLKDCLEQKRWHSAN
-63 VNDYASSTIHSYL
+63 TNDYKNSEIHSYL
-76 NSTFL
+76 NNTWL
-81 NLIDANIR
+81 NKLDANIR
-89 NQIKQVKLPYRAGSG
+89 AQVKQVKLPYVNGTANSA
-104 YGKSVSSGANGLSA
+104 VASGANGLSC
-118 KIFLLSAEETSYK
+118 KIFLLSGYEVGFTQSDNSYFPV
-131 HDYMPTGEGAELAYF
+131 DGARLAYF
-146 RGCVDNGADSKRI
+146 ENGTGTSALNKRI
-159 ANLNGSAANWW
+159 ANYNGSATFWW
-170 LRSPFCYSFRG
+170 LRSPNTRYTSNAWGVG
-181 AAHAL
+181 A
-186 LVSTDGVW
+186 DGSY
-194 GSNYCSL
+194 GNYYC
-201 AGDAIR
+201 AGTYGIR
-207 PALILPSS
+207 PALVLPSS

-224 NTNTAPTTPSSISV
+224 STNTAPTTPGSITIPST
-238 PGSIQGGSTITVS
+238 IQGGSTITVQ
-251 WGASTDKESNLE
+251 WTASTDAENNLD
-263 GYILERSTDGGKS
+263 GYKVERSTDGGSS
-276 WSQVY
+276 WSQIY
-281 QGSSRSTTNT
+281 QGSSLSTTNT
-291 VAFGTASVMYR
+291 VPAGTNTVMYR

-309 GSESGYKISSQ
+309 GLESGYKISSQ

>member
-1 MASVAL
+1 MASVKL
-7 SNKTIG
+7 STKAVG
-13 SIVKLKVNGTLR
+13 SIVKLKVDGTLR

-34 PSAIYDASCDGTWL
+34 PSSLYDASCDGTWL
-48 LMKDCYEARQWHSSN
+48 LLKDCLEQKRWHSAN
-63 VNDYASSTIHSYL
+63 TNDYKNSEIHSYL
-76 NSTFL
+76 NNTWL
-81 NLIDANIR
+81 NKLDANIR
-89 NQIKQVKLPYRAGSG
+89 AQVKQVKLPYVNGTANSA
-104 YGKSVSSGANGLSA
+104 VASGASGLA
-118 KIFLLSAEETSYK
+118 CKIFLLSGYEVGFTQSDNSYFPV
-131 HDYMPTGEGAELAYF
+131 DGARLAYF
-146 RGCVDNGADSKRI
+146 ENGTGTSALNKRI
-159 ANLNGSAANWW
+159 ANYNGSATHWW
-170 LRSPFCYSFRG
+170 LRSPNTSNTNN
-181 AAHAL
+181 AWIVL
-186 LVSTDGVW
+186 TS
-194 GSNYCSL
+194 GSCSYGSC
-201 AGDAIR
+201 ANTYGIR
-207 PALILPSS
+207 PALVLPSS

-224 NTNTAPTTPSSISV
+224 STNTAPTTPGSITIPST
-238 PGSIQGGSTITVS
+238 IQGGSTITVQ
-251 WGASTDKESNLE
+251 WTASTDAENNLD
-263 GYILERSTDGGKS
+263 GYKVERSTDGGSS
-276 WSQVY
+276 WSQIY
-281 QGSSRSTTNT
+281 QGSSLSTTNT
-291 VAFGTASVMYR
+291 VPAGTNTVMYR

-454 PDEDTVT
+454 PDEDAVT

-599 ISAKRGTSGVGG
+599 ISAKRGASGVGG

>member
-1 MASVAL
+1 MASVKL
-7 SNKTIG
+7 STKAVG
-13 SIVKLKVNGTLR
+13 SIVKLKVDGTLR

-34 PSAIYDASCDGTWL
+34 PSSLYDASCDGTWL
-48 LMKDCYEARQWHSSN
+48 LLKDCLEQKRWHSAN
-63 VNDYASSTIHSYL
+63 TNDYKNSEIHSYL
-76 NSTFL
+76 NNTWL
-81 NLIDANIR
+81 NKLDANIR
-89 NQIKQVKLPYRAGSG
+89 AQVKQVKLPYVNGTANSA
-104 YGKSVSSGANGLSA
+104 VASGASGLA
-118 KIFLLSAEETSYK
+118 CKIFLLSGYEVGFTQSDNSYFPV
-131 HDYMPTGEGAELAYF
+131 DGARLAYF
-146 RGCVDNGADSKRI
+146 ENGTGTSALNKRI
-159 ANLNGSAANWW
+159 ANYNGSATSWW
-170 LRSPFCYSFRG
+170 LRSPYTNYTSDAWRVYTNGGYSG
-181 AAHAL
+181 HNC
-186 LVSTDGVW
+186 
-194 GSNYCSL
+194 SNTY
-201 AGDAIR
+201 GIR
-207 PALILPSS
+207 PALVLPSS

-224 NTNTAPTTPSSISV
+224 STNTAPTTPGSITIPST
-238 PGSIQGGSTITVS
+238 IQGGSTITVQ
-251 WGASTDKESNLE
+251 WTASTDAENNLD
-263 GYILERSTDGGKS
+263 GYKVERSTDGGSS
-276 WSQVY
+276 WSQIY
-281 QGSSRSTTNT
+281 QGSSLSTTNT
-291 VAFGTASVMYR
+291 VPAGTNTVMYR

-390 TRGWATVA
+390 TRGWATIA